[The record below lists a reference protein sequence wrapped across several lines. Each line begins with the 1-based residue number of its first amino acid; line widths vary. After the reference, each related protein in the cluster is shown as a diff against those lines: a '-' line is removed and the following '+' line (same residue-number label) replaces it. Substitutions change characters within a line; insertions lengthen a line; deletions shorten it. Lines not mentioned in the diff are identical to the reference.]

1 MCFQQ
6 EEYLLGIMTERAY
19 HPGMAMQIERLN
31 SFDNFFSDS
40 SKTKEQFA
48 EAGFFFTGRFMVFK
62 KCLLMSRCLI
72 SICAVV
78 FLFIYGKKVRRSHVH
93 VHLRALLI
101 WPPGLVLT
109 VSFHIVCLVNQ
120 YGIVFG

>member
-48 EAGFFFTGRFMVFK
+48 EAGFFFTGEPLFGCTGFRD
-62 KCLLMSRCLI
+62 LLGYCGP
-72 SICAVV
+72 C
-78 FLFIYGKKVRRSHVH
+78 
-93 VHLRALLI
+93 
-101 WPPGLVLT
+101 
-109 VSFHIVCLVNQ
+109 
-120 YGIVFG
+120 GINL